1 VKEMGWIIFG
11 LIVIVLFLLL
21 YFMRFKVKINI
32 RYSPQEKSAK
42 STLIVQQHAF
52 SNYML
57 LLGKNDKNELK
68 IDYFKNGSLI
78 RSYLLKEFI
87 DQVKRKKGESDL
99 NITKMID
106 YFPYQNKMRLD
117 ELSIYIDLGC
127 EDAAVTAILM
137 GILKSGV
144 NIALARLYDLKG
156 VPSLVT
162 VKLNPFFQK
171 NIFNAQIET
180 VLSMRLGYSVM
191 AGVRILYT
199 FLKERR
205 EEKRQKLYGENAIK
219 KSA

>member
-1 VKEMGWIIFG
+1 VKEMGWIVFG
-11 LIVIVLFLLL
+11 LIVIALFLLL
-21 YFMRFKVKINI
+21 YLMRFKVKINI

-52 SNYML
+52 LNYML
-57 LLGKNDKNELK
+57 LLGKNDKNELI
-68 IDYFKNGSLI
+68 IDYLKNGSLI

-99 NITKMID
+99 NITKMVD

-117 ELSIYIDLGC
+117 ELSLYIDLGY
-127 EDAAVTAILM
+127 EDAAVTAMLM
-137 GILKSGV
+137 GLLKSGV
-144 NIALARLYDLKG
+144 NIALTRLYDLKG
-156 VPSLVT
+156 VPRLVT

-205 EEKRQKLYGENAIK
+205 EEKRQKLYGENTIK